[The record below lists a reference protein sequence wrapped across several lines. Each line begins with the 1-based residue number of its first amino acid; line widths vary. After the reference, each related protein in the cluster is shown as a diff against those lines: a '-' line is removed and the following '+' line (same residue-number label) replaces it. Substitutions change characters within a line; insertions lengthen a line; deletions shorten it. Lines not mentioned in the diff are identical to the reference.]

1 MDSHD
6 LFTGFEVAPLS
17 VEIRMVLLES
27 GVDAAAGSLLSSG
40 VARLAGQTV
49 RYTAADSGSGAAET
63 EPLLIWTA
71 GLIFEVRKKQGPGF
85 NFVQNRDSDPWKHRN
100 QFFDASYFGQQWE
113 NVSD

>member
-1 MDSHD
+1 
-6 LFTGFEVAPLS
+6 
-17 VEIRMVLLES
+17 
-27 GVDAAAGSLLSSG
+27 
-40 VARLAGQTV
+40 V

-100 QFFDASYFGQQWE
+100 QFFDASYFGQQWMFMLIAE
-113 NVSD
+113 IFYVLHFSFGIVFPIGGKTNKLPF